1 MKILCGKPVSLP
13 PPRLHLALR
22 SMSIGA
28 PTSQPLHHPPP
39 ISSVEPQTPSDCCH
53 INVPFSRVAPF
64 HPTVL
69 QDAFNKL
76 REQIIICHKQPR
88 EHRGG
93 LNMINNTNLEFF
105 NSKQKAEL
113 FRLKGVF
120 LTSLGAKQEA
130 NNAYSH
136 AVQVSSSCFRCC
148 CSLAV
153 LVLKTVLGR
162 LFGSS
167 TRPSLFC
174 TRLPCPTSTS

>member
-1 MKILCGKPVSLP
+1 MPCS
-13 PPRLHLALR
+13 
-22 SMSIGA
+22 
-28 PTSQPLHHPPP
+28 PLH
-39 ISSVEPQTPSDCCH
+39 
-53 INVPFSRVAPF
+53 
-64 HPTVL
+64 

-76 REQIIICHKQPR
+76 REQIIICHQQPR

-136 AVQVSSSCFRCC
+136 AVQVFTLCSALPSFSYSRC
-148 CSLAV
+148 LWG
-153 LVLKTVLGR
+153 LVLRSGVI
-162 LFGSS
+162 
-167 TRPSLFC
+167 
-174 TRLPCPTSTS
+174 

>member
-1 MKILCGKPVSLP
+1 MCRSLF
-13 PPRLHLALR
+13 
-22 SMSIGA
+22 
-28 PTSQPLHHPPP
+28 
-39 ISSVEPQTPSDCCH
+39 
-53 INVPFSRVAPF
+53 VPFTSMF
-64 HPTVL
+64 D

-136 AVQVSSSCFRCC
+136 AVQVRSSFP
-148 CSLAV
+148 SL
-153 LVLKTVLGR
+153 LLLLPIFKTVLAACCDPTPI
-162 LFGSS
+162 SS
-167 TRPSLFC
+167 LSCTGCSSPSDLSSWFK
-174 TRLPCPTSTS
+174 TNIS

>member
-1 MKILCGKPVSLP
+1 
-13 PPRLHLALR
+13 
-22 SMSIGA
+22 
-28 PTSQPLHHPPP
+28 
-39 ISSVEPQTPSDCCH
+39 
-53 INVPFSRVAPF
+53 
-64 HPTVL
+64 

-136 AVQVSSSCFRCC
+136 AVQVCC
-148 CSLAV
+148 HFAKGWYSWARYCDGIFAEQTKVHCAV
-153 LVLKTVLGR
+153 QAMACYLQ
-162 LFGSS
+162 
-167 TRPSLFC
+167 
-174 TRLPCPTSTS
+174 

>member
-1 MKILCGKPVSLP
+1 
-13 PPRLHLALR
+13 
-22 SMSIGA
+22 MS
-28 PTSQPLHHPPP
+28 P
-39 ISSVEPQTPSDCCH
+39 SSCCCH
-53 INVPFSRVAPF
+53 IHLPCPLLTPS
-64 HPTVL
+64 L
-69 QDAFNKL
+69 QWYQDAFNKL

-136 AVQVSSSCFRCC
+136 AVQVHASTVFITALLLRSHVQD
-148 CSLAV
+148 CS
-153 LVLKTVLGR
+153 G
-162 LFGSS
+162 
-167 TRPSLFC
+167 
-174 TRLPCPTSTS
+174 

>member
-1 MKILCGKPVSLP
+1 
-13 PPRLHLALR
+13 
-22 SMSIGA
+22 MS
-28 PTSQPLHHPPP
+28 TSH
-39 ISSVEPQTPSDCCH
+39 CCCRIH
-53 INVPFSRVAPF
+53 VPFSLYAPF
-64 HPTVL
+64 ASL
-69 QDAFNKL
+69 FYQDAFNKL

-136 AVQVSSSCFRCC
+136 AVQV
-148 CSLAV
+148 
-153 LVLKTVLGR
+153 
-162 LFGSS
+162 
-167 TRPSLFC
+167 RPWC
-174 TRLPCPTSTS
+174 